1 MKIAIVGAGFVADYY
16 LATMPMHPELEVV
29 GITDRVAERRELVGS
44 RYGVPRFES
53 LEQMLAK
60 ADFQILLN
68 LTNPRDHYAV
78 SAAAL
83 AAGKHVY
90 SEKPLAMAIDDAKRL
105 YNQAR
110 DAGLLLI
117 GAPCSL
123 MGETAQTMWKA
134 LRADAIGRVR
144 LVYAE
149 MDDGLVHRMPYKHWL
164 SRSGLPWPYR
174 DEFEVGCTLEH
185 AGYCLAWLAMWF
197 GPAVSVT
204 TFASTQID
212 DKLPP
217 GEPPLDLDSPDFSVA
232 CVRFENG
239 VVARLTCSIVAPH
252 DHALKVYGDDG
263 ILFTD
268 EVWNNRARVKS
279 RRFVRVRRKMLL
291 NPLAK
296 THALPKPPFGKPVG
310 HPMDFARGPAE
321 MAAALR
327 EGRAPYVTPEFTLHV
342 NELALA
348 IHSARERG
356 AAGGARP
363 LRQAQDRPSEATDG
377 PLGGQRAQ
385 RAGGSNYEMTTRFE
399 PMQPLAWAA

>member
-29 GITDRVAERRELVGS
+29 GVTDRLPERRELVGS
-44 RYGVPRFES
+44 RYGVARYES

-105 YNQAR
+105 YGQAR

-134 LRADAIGRVR
+134 LRNDAIGRVR

-149 MDDGLVHRMPYKHWL
+149 MDDGLVHRMPYRHWM

-197 GPAVSVT
+197 GPALGVT
-204 TFASTQID
+204 TFASTQIEN
-212 DKLPP
+212 KLAP
-217 GEPPLDLDSPDFSVA
+217 GETALNLDSPDFSVA
-232 CVRFENG
+232 CVQFDNG
-239 VVARLTCSIVAPH
+239 VVARLTCSIIAPH

-263 ILFTD
+263 VLSTG
-268 EVWNNRARVKS
+268 EVWNNRAPVKS

-327 EGRAPYVTPEFTLHV
+327 ESRAPYVSPEFTLHV

-348 IHSARERG
+348 IHGARERG
-356 AAGGARP
+356 PHYA
-363 LRQAQDRPSEATDG
+363 
-377 PLGGQRAQ
+377 
-385 RAGGSNYEMTTRFE
+385 MTTRFE
-399 PMQPLAWAA
+399 PMQPLAWAV